1 MLLDITKILNKV
13 LFFLIFI
20 FFALVVKY
28 KIYVKVPYIF
38 KIGVDFAMKILNWN
52 ENTII
57 RLQFWDIEG
66 RKILLHIFYAFSKGL
81 FEVKEHM
88 GLICGILYI

>member
-66 RKILLHIFYAFSKGL
+66 RKILLHIFMRSQKAYLRLKSTWD
-81 FEVKEHM
+81 
-88 GLICGILYI
+88 

>member
-1 MLLDITKILNKV
+1 M
-13 LFFLIFI
+13 
-20 FFALVVKY
+20 
-28 KIYVKVPYIF
+28 YVKVPYIF

-66 RKILLHIFYAFSKGL
+66 KKILLHNFCAFSQSVFSGKGY
-81 FEVKEHM
+81 V
-88 GLICGILYI
+88 